1 MKTAT
6 DKVRAVNLRKS
17 GATMERRPDG
27 AFIIRPDEA
36 LESYPRV
43 LTERLIYWARVAPDR
58 ALAAKRR
65 AGGAWRYLTYSDA
78 LKKVRSLG
86 QAFIDRGLSADR
98 PIAILSDN
106 DLEHLLLMFA
116 GQHVGIPTASIA
128 PAYSLISTDF
138 AKLKHVMKILKP
150 GMVFVSSGQ
159 KYRRALEA
167 AVGPEIEIVFAEKP
181 SPAASPLRSTISRA
195 LRRPMPW
202 TLPTPPSNR
211 MTSRNFF
218 SPPAPRAYRK
228 PSSIRTA

>member
-1 MKTAT
+1 MKTAM
-6 DKVRAVNLRKS
+6 DKVRAVNLRTS

-65 AGGAWRYLTYSDA
+65 AGGPWRFLTYSDA

-106 DLEHLLLMFA
+106 DL
-116 GQHVGIPTASIA
+116 
-128 PAYSLISTDF
+128 
-138 AKLKHVMKILKP
+138 
-150 GMVFVSSGQ
+150 
-159 KYRRALEA
+159 
-167 AVGPEIEIVFAEKP
+167 
-181 SPAASPLRSTISRA
+181 
-195 LRRPMPW
+195 
-202 TLPTPPSNR
+202 
-211 MTSRNFF
+211 
-218 SPPAPRAYRK
+218 
-228 PSSIRTA
+228 